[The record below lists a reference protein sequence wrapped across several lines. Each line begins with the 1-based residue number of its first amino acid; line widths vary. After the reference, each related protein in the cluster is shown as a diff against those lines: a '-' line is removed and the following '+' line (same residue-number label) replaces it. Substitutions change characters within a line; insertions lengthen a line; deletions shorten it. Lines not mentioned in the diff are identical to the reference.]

1 MSNLTERIEEYTPP
15 SDRVDLLVATL
26 RTLAQQDI
34 DLVMAIEQLTTIDD
48 LRGERMKE
56 LAARID
62 RLEDEVAAL

>member
-34 DLVMAIEQLTTIDD
+34 DLVMAIEQLTTIDG

-56 LAARID
+56 LSARID